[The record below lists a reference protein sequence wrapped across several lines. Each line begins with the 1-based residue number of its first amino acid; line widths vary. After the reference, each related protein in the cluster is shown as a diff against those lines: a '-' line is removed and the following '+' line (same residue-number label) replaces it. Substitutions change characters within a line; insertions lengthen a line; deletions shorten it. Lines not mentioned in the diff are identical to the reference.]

1 MDPYGGQTLVHFGVF
16 EADLRT
22 GELRKNGRKINVQ
35 EQPFQVLAMLLERPG
50 EMIPREELQKRL
62 WPEQTFVDFDTGL
75 NKAIMKIREAL
86 DDSAETPRF
95 VETLPR
101 RGYRFIAP
109 VQPVVPFS
117 GRSDLIDSIAVLP
130 FANANA
136 DPDAEY
142 LSDGI
147 SESLINNLSQLP
159 NLRVL
164 ARTTTFRYKGKDAH
178 PQKVGRDLHVRAVLS
193 GRLVQRG
200 NVIVVQAELVDVDK
214 GTQLWGGQYNR
225 EMHDILTLQEDL
237 SKEISEKLRLR
248 LTGEETQRLTKR
260 HTENPEAY
268 QLYLKGRYYWNKAT
282 PEGSHKAIEY
292 FQQAIDKDP
301 NYALAYAG
309 LADTY
314 NRFAF
319 LNVLPP
325 REVIPKTKA
334 TARKAL
340 EIDDTL
346 AEPHVALAWVSY
358 SFDWDWVAAGRHLE
372 RALALNPAHP
382 MGHVFNSL
390 YLGALGRSEEAL
402 AEARHAQELD
412 PVSPA
417 VDHYIAVQLCLAR
430 QFDQAIEQ
438 CRKTQEMDPNFPP
451 TYYVLGQAYAANG
464 MHREALAEY
473 QRYSMLSRG
482 NPLSLSV
489 LGYAYG
495 LLRERTEAIRVLDEL
510 RAASKQRY
518 VSAVSFARIYVGL
531 GEKDQAFAWLERAY
545 EERST
550 HLAHLKT
557 EPMWDPLRSDP
568 RFPDLMRRIGLP
580 L

>member
-1 MDPYGGQTLVHFGVF
+1 
-16 EADLRT
+16 
-22 GELRKNGRKINVQ
+22 
-35 EQPFQVLAMLLERPG
+35 
-50 EMIPREELQKRL
+50 
-62 WPEQTFVDFDTGL
+62 
-75 NKAIMKIREAL
+75 MKIREAL
-86 DDSAETPRF
+86 DDSAGTPRF

-109 VQPVVPFS
+109 VQQLVPLS
-117 GRSDLIDSIAVLP
+117 GCGDVIDSIAVLP

-136 DPDAEY
+136 DPDSEY

-147 SESLINNLSQLP
+147 CESVINNLSQLP
-159 NLRVL
+159 NLRVM
-164 ARTTTFRYKGKDAH
+164 ARTTAFRYKGKDAD
-178 PQKVGRDLHVRAVLS
+178 PQRVGRDLHVRAILS
-193 GRLVQRG
+193 GKLVQRG
-200 NVIVVQAELVDVDK
+200 NVIVLQAELVDVDK

-225 EMHDILTLQEDL
+225 EMDDIFALQEDL
-237 SKEISEKLRLR
+237 SQEISEKLRLR
-248 LTGEETQRLTKR
+248 LTGEEKQRLTKR
-260 HTENPEAY
+260 HTESLEAY
-268 QLYLKGRYYWNKAT
+268 QLYLKGRYYWNKVT
-282 PEGSHKAIEY
+282 SEDSHKAIEY

-334 TARKAL
+334 AAHKAL
-340 EIDDTL
+340 EIDGSL

-358 SFDWDWVAAGRHLE
+358 SFDWDWAAAGRHVE
-372 RALALNPAHP
+372 RSLTLNPAYAVA
-382 MGHVFNSL
+382 HVFNSL

-402 AEARHAQELD
+402 AEAKRAQELD

-438 CRKTQEMDPNFPP
+438 CRTTQEMDPNFPP
-451 TYYVLGQAYAANG
+451 TYYVLGQAYAAKG

-473 QRYSMLSRG
+473 ERYATLGRR

-489 LGYAYG
+489 LGYALG
-495 LLRERTEAIRVLDEL
+495 LLRNRSAAIRVLDEL

-545 EERST
+545 EERSS
-550 HLAHLKT
+550 HLAYLKM

-568 RFPDLMRRIGLP
+568 RFPELMRSIGLP